1 MFSIKICGV
10 TRDDD
15 AAHAVRAGADA
26 IGLNFY
32 PPSPRSVTPA
42 QAARLI
48 ESAQSVDPNPRSF
61 PRPFMAVGVFV
72 NESLDV
78 MKSAADVAGLD
89 AIQLHGDESPE
100 TVAELAPLPVVRAF
114 RMKPDD
120 QDQILQFVRD
130 CDQHHPLT
138 AVLIDA
144 AVPGQFGGTGEKA
157 DWHQVA
163 KLVEQLDGMGDS
175 APRLVLAGGLT
186 PSNVVDAIETARP
199 HAIDTASGVELAP
212 GVKDAARVSQ
222 FISAS
227 QAAFGDNQ

>member
-15 AAHAVRAGADA
+15 AVHAVRAGADA

-48 ESAQSVDPNPRSF
+48 QSARVVET
-61 PRPFMAVGVFV
+61 PFTAVGVFV
-72 NESLDV
+72 NESLEA
-78 MKSAADVAGLD
+78 MKLTADVAGLD

-100 TVAELAPLPVVRAF
+100 IVAELAPLPVIRAF
-114 RMKPDD
+114 RMKPNDE
-120 QDQILQFVRD
+120 DQILQFVHE
-130 CDQHHPLT
+130 CNQHHPLA

-163 KLVEQLDGMGDS
+163 KLAEQLKRIGDG

-186 PSNVVDAIETARP
+186 PSNVGDAIQFARP
-199 HAIDTASGVELAP
+199 HAIDTASGVEVEPGIKDAVLVDQFVGASRAAFD
-212 GVKDAARVSQ
+212 GVK
-222 FISAS
+222 
-227 QAAFGDNQ
+227 